1 MKKLNLKHKLWYKS
15 IYFQYITIFGWKVFL
30 SACYKST
37 VPLRSKCEVPEKC
50 VTTGMVQ
57 LPLRT
62 SFWIPV
68 SAQADLPEVP
78 PGSQREATRTVHH
91 RRAFICQT
99 VLTLTHAGFP
109 TTSFSRQRFFGLTC
123 ATKCESAKRNL
134 NKCHVCL
141 SGCPFSAPWASLE
154 ETLPG
159 LRSQR
164 PQSVPPEHRG
174 YPSCCLFLPLCT
186 TDDRHSF
193 LLWNMWLNFY
203 SAFST

>member
-1 MKKLNLKHKLWYKS
+1 MIQVHLFSKALQSLVEKSSFRLVTNQQCPFEASVRSLKSVW
-15 IYFQYITIFGWKVFL
+15 QRGWSSFPSVLHSGFL
-30 SACYKST
+30 F
-37 VPLRSKCEVPEKC
+37 L
-50 VTTGMVQ
+50 
-57 LPLRT
+57 
-62 SFWIPV
+62 

-78 PGSQREATRTVHH
+78 PRSQREATGTVHH

-159 LRSQR
+159 LRPQR